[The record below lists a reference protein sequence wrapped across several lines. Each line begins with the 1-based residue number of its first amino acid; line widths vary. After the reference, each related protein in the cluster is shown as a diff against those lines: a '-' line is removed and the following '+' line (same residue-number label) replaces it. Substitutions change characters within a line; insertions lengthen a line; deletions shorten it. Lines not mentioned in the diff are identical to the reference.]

1 MKRTPASS
9 SPLEASPPLEKG
21 QMWQIGDITV
31 HVTQVGK
38 LLVHYK
44 RYKVVKPGT
53 PTALTSIRE
62 LQAYLNTNKAVMVPQ
77 Q

>member
-1 MKRTPASS
+1 
-9 SPLEASPPLEKG
+9 
-21 QMWQIGDITV
+21 MWQIGDITV